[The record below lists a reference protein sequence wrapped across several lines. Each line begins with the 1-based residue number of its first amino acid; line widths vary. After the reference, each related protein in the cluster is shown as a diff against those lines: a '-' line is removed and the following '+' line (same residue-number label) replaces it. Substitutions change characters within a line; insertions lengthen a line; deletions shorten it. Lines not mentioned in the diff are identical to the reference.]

1 MPRRTRAILG
11 TIAFLAVPGTVAGL
25 GPWWISGWRMQ
36 LPFLGLEPLRWVG
49 AALIAA
55 GVVGLCECFARF
67 ALVGSGTP
75 SPAAPPERLV
85 VSGLYRRVRN
95 PMYVALVAAIL
106 GQALLTGSGQLLVY
120 GAVIWLMFHLF
131 VIAYE
136 EPTLRRSFGADY
148 EAFRAAVPRWIPRF
162 TPWRGG

>member
-1 MPRRTRAILG
+1 MLG
-11 TIAFLAVPGTVAGL
+11 TTLFLAVPGTVAGL
-25 GPWWISGWRMQ
+25 GPWWISGWRMAPA
-36 LPFLGLEPLRWVG
+36 PFGLEPLRWIG

-67 ALVGSGTP
+67 ELVGLGTP
-75 SPAAPPERLV
+75 SPAAPTEQLV

-95 PMYVALVAAIL
+95 PMYVAVVAVIF
-106 GQALLTGSGQLLVY
+106 GQALLLGSAALLVY
-120 GAVIWLMFHLF
+120 GAVVWLMFHLF

-148 EAFRAAVPRWIPRF
+148 EAFRAAVPRWIPRL
-162 TPWRGG
+162 TPWRGS